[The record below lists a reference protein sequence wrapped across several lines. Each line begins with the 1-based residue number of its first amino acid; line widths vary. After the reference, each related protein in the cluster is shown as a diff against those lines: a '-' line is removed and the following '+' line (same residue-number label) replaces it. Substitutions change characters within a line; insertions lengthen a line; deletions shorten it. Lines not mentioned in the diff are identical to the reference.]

1 MVSKR
6 IRDLDPVLQNLA
18 QEFLD
23 RCEVAG
29 VEVHLTRTFSHRGDL
44 GPHGC
49 TLPNRTPAAKAFD
62 FAIRCGENDLEWD
75 DEDWECQTA
84 RDIGKVL
91 GLDFGACDDGVHF
104 VQPNWRVKVLN
115 PS

>member
-1 MVSKR
+1 MASKQ
-6 IRDLDPVLQNLA
+6 IKDLDPALQKIA

-29 VEVHLTRTFSHRGDL
+29 VEVHLTRTFSRRGDL

-49 TLPNRTPAAKAFD
+49 TLPDRTPAAKAFD
-62 FAIRCGENDLEWD
+62 FEIRCGENDLEWD

-84 RDIGKVL
+84 RAIGKVL
-91 GLDFGACDDGVHF
+91 GLHFDTCDAGMHF
-104 VQPNWRVKVLN
+104 ALPNWRVKI
-115 PS
+115 

>member
-1 MVSKR
+1 MISK
-6 IRDLDPVLQNLA
+6 IIKELDPALQVLA

-23 RCEVAG
+23 RCAAFGIEA
-29 VEVHLTRTFSHRGDL
+29 HLIRTFSHRGDL

-49 TLPNRTPAAKAFD
+49 TLPNRIPAAKAFD
-62 FAIRCGENDLEWD
+62 FGIRCGENDLEWD

-91 GLDFGACDDGVHF
+91 GLEFAACGDGEHF
-104 VQPNWRVKVLN
+104 VLPDWRGKI
-115 PS
+115 